1 MVEGSLPRL
10 LRSPDAMAGAS
21 RRSERVPR
29 GTSTF
34 DPRTTRAYG
43 LDGLSALTSL
53 SAVIDIQGESSFFL
67 RYNGYFSHEL
77 LNY

>member
-1 MVEGSLPRL
+1 MTEADFKRASVDDIQVL
-10 LRSPDAMAGAS
+10 LRNKLILVTNTPNTAALNF
-21 RRSERVPR
+21 E
-29 GTSTF
+29 
-34 DPRTTRAYG
+34 
-43 LDGLSALTSL
+43 DGLSALTSL

>member
-1 MVEGSLPRL
+1 
-10 LRSPDAMAGAS
+10 MARKLVHCSIHNLGINKLILVTNTPNTAALNF
-21 RRSERVPR
+21 E
-29 GTSTF
+29 
-34 DPRTTRAYG
+34 
-43 LDGLSALTSL
+43 DGLSALTSL